1 MEEELRLAREDVRWQ
16 RDLARLR
23 DEELQALRARVA
35 ELEGLRAPGE
45 HAQSSEPSEPSEA
58 SKKRAEEVRVLKRD
72 KLMAV
77 IANKSLRAEAE
88 RSRDEARDAKHS
100 REMMEA
106 LLTENRAERI
116 ILGVDKDT
124 ATQTP
129 GPPLDE
135 SARQGK
141 IMRMMCACACNSSI
155 DKGSLVELG
164 CGHMLHVDCMLM
176 IVVVGEQIVCPQC
189 RRPLAKSDGARAQ
202 LFQFQEETRSLAQY
216 RNDEVVARAMARSE
230 GAPQRAASPRV
241 VSPEEQAQGFFSS
254 KFRKTFSTFLTIVRV
269 KK

>member
-1 MEEELRLAREDVRWQ
+1 MEEELRSLREQLDYSR
-16 RDLARLR
+16 RLFGLQC
-23 DEELQALRARVA
+23 EELFDLRARVA

-164 CGHMLHVDCMLM
+164 CGHMRHVCETARIVASTLFLVQLVDGRARRLEARVLRLQLLNLGAQRLHLQV
-176 IVVVGEQIVCPQC
+176 
-189 RRPLAKSDGARAQ
+189 RRHLARKGYA
-202 LFQFQEETRSLAQY
+202 LK
-216 RNDEVVARAMARSE
+216 
-230 GAPQRAASPRV
+230 
-241 VSPEEQAQGFFSS
+241 FSRLS
-254 KFRKTFSTFLTIVRV
+254 VTS
-269 KK
+269 

>member
-1 MEEELRLAREDVRWQ
+1 MREQLDYSRRLFGLQCEELFD
-16 RDLARLR
+16 
-23 DEELQALRARVA
+23 LRARVA

-135 SARQGK
+135 SASTLTSPFS
-141 IMRMMCACACNSSI
+141 CAISAS
-155 DKGSLVELG
+155 
-164 CGHMLHVDCMLM
+164 
-176 IVVVGEQIVCPQC
+176 
-189 RRPLAKSDGARAQ
+189 
-202 LFQFQEETRSLAQY
+202 
-216 RNDEVVARAMARSE
+216 
-230 GAPQRAASPRV
+230 RAASC
-241 VSPEEQAQGFFSS
+241 ASS
-254 KFRKTFSTFLTIVRV
+254 SSTLAHNAFVIFTVTDIVAFTIAAILRS
-269 KK
+269 KDPL